1 MVFIK
6 NLTFFHLI
14 ILVKIGKKIVFFYDI
29 LDRKKSFL
37 EYKKKDLK
45 KLKNDIFSKR
55 LVHGFD
61 EKFEFFLFFFRQNG
75 PGKCV

>member
-14 ILVKIGKKIVFFYDI
+14 ILVKIGNKIGFFYDI

-37 EYKKKDLK
+37 EYKKK
-45 KLKNDIFSKR
+45 S
-55 LVHGFD
+55 
-61 EKFEFFLFFFRQNG
+61 
-75 PGKCV
+75 